1 MLSSVY
7 CCGYFFRVCLECLAF
22 QTALLF
28 LSRFRSRCF
37 GSSSGFGGGGGG
49 IYSRQ
54 LVGYSAS
61 ADVCGEFDS
70 WHLGWNPVLPESP
83 VQGIPLGPCLV
94 RLHA

>member
-1 MLSSVY
+1 MLSSVH

-49 IYSRQ
+49 GGFI
-54 LVGYSAS
+54 LVNSSDTRLRPTFAAS
-61 ADVCGEFDS
+61 FI
-70 WHLGWNPVLPESP
+70 P
-83 VQGIPLGPCLV
+83 GI
-94 RLHA
+94 